1 MVLGLISLL
10 LKTQFPINSPEQ
22 MNDLKNTIEHQ
33 NKVTH
38 DLKSRLDYYK
48 IWNPIYN
55 DYNYTIL

>member
-1 MVLGLISLL
+1 MVIK
-10 LKTQFPINSPEQ
+10 LKVRNIATI
-22 MNDLKNTIEHQ
+22 KNPVVQ